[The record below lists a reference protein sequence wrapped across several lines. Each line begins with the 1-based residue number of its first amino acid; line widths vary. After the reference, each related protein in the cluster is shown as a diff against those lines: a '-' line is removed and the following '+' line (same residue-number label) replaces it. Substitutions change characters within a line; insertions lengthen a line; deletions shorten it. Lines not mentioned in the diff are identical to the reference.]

1 MTDQHPADR
10 PGHLDIDAVSAFV
23 DRDLEPD
30 DLTTIEFHLH
40 ECPACHREVLE
51 IRTTVVLL
59 AGLPQYT
66 PRRSFCLGH
75 EHARATRRRGRV
87 PGGVSWSGPFA
98 PVGYPASA
106 AVAVTHGEG
115 SRAAGWLPGLQTAAM
130 VVGVLLLL
138 VTTSDLIGMPPQ
150 PADWLAEPEAPVR
163 QIENLSAPAPEAT
176 QPPPAPAM
184 EPASEVG
191 TDGDGEAAL
200 EPAAGNSESS
210 FRAAS
215 NDSEGTT
222 EGDSASQEM
231 LEDAEIASTAPSVA
245 TSAALAAVTQAV
257 PTPGAVLARS
267 TQTAPD
273 EAGATA
279 TTGDQPSR
287 LRLAQLVLAFALA
300 WLVVSIVGLRWVRG
314 LRRAQD

>member
-1 MTDQHPADR
+1 MTDHHPADR

-75 EHARATRRRGRV
+75 EHARTSRRRLPRGQ
-87 PGGVSWSGPFA
+87 SWSGTFA
-98 PVGYPASA
+98 PTGYPASA
-106 AVAVTHGEG
+106 ASAVAHGETG
-115 SRAAGWLPGLQTAAM
+115 RAAGWLPGLQAAAM

-150 PADWLAEPEAPVR
+150 PAEWLSDAEAPVQQMDFR
-163 QIENLSAPAPEAT
+163 AAPAPEA
-176 QPPPAPAM
+176 PPPAAPAL
-184 EPASEVG
+184 EAVSDSDAALAPASSSSEPSFGV
-191 TDGDGEAAL
+191 AAD
-200 EPAAGNSESS
+200 P
-210 FRAAS
+210 
-215 NDSEGTT
+215 SEGTT
-222 EGDSASQEM
+222 DGDSASDEV
-231 LEDAEIASTAPSVA
+231 LEEVETANTALSAA
-245 TSAALAAVTQAV
+245 TSPALAAVTQAV
-257 PTPGAVLARS
+257 PTPGAGLARS
-267 TQTAPD
+267 PET
-273 EAGATA
+273 ATA
-279 TTGDQPSR
+279 DADAPATTDAQPSR

-300 WLVVSIVGLRWVRG
+300 WLVVTIVGLRWVRG
-314 LRRAQD
+314 LRRAGS